1 MTNKH
6 YSIIFSSVTG
16 NTKLL
21 ANAIRDALPQE
32 NCDYF
37 GISSIRENPATEL
50 LFIGFWTDKG
60 TADEAT
66 LKLLETLRNKKI
78 FLFGTAGFGGS
89 EEYYQKI
96 LAKTKEAIDA
106 SNTIVGEYMCQ
117 GKMPLSV
124 KERYVK
130 MIEEHGHKPNLD
142 TLLENF
148 DSALSHPDAND
159 LEKLKELVAAQ

>member
-1 MTNKH
+1 MTNNH

-21 ANAIRDALPQE
+21 ANAIHDALPQE

-37 GISSIRENPATEL
+37 GTSSNRENPTSEL
-50 LFIGFWTDKG
+50 IFIGFWTDKG
-60 TADEAT
+60 TADENT
-66 LKLLETLRNKKI
+66 LNLLKALRDKKI

-96 LAKTKEAIDA
+96 LAKTKEAIDT

-142 TLLENF
+142 ALLENF

-159 LEKLKELVAAQ
+159 LKKLKELVATQ

>member
-37 GISSIRENPATEL
+37 GTSSIRENPTSEL

-60 TADEAT
+60 TADENT
-66 LKLLETLRNKKI
+66 LNLLKALHDKKI
-78 FLFGTAGFGGS
+78 FLFGTAGFGGI

-96 LAKTKEAIDA
+96 LAKTKDAIDA
-106 SNTIVGEYMCQ
+106 STTLVGEYMCQ
-117 GKMPLSV
+117 GKMSLSV

-142 TLLENF
+142 ALLENF